1 VAACVLVAV
10 TTESR
15 FAFEFAF
22 AILIAL
28 VGCDAVAGVHAARAE
43 AIGQHRARRAQLARG
58 LALLGVA
65 IAAGGGFELA
75 TAAPQLM
82 RARRLASYEIACTD
96 HSIIVQNRSGEPRRI
111 EISDLR
117 LITQTTFATEVF
129 GVGVKPPRYADLA
142 AGASG
147 AVTPDIADWLARLC
161 AFPTAPAGPK
171 AAKLG
176 IKGLDSIEMPAPG
189 SAYCGFSFIF
199 EARAPGANDSR
210 ALRGLGTCAPS
221 REPGT
226 TRAGDLNP
234 LR

>member
-1 VAACVLVAV
+1 
-10 TTESR
+10 
-15 FAFEFAF
+15 
-22 AILIAL
+22 
-28 VGCDAVAGVHAARAE
+28 VAGVRAARAE
-43 AIGQHRARRAQLARG
+43 ARGQHRARGPQLARG

-65 IAAGGGFELA
+65 LAVGGGFELA

-96 HSIIVQNRSGEPRRI
+96 HSIIVQNRSGEPRQI

-117 LITQTTFATEVF
+117 LITRSPFTNEVF
-129 GVGVKPPRYADLA
+129 GIGVKPSRYVTVA
-142 AGASG
+142 ASG
-147 AVTPDIADWLARLC
+147 SSAVTPDIADWLMRLC
-161 AFPTAPAGPK
+161 AFPTAAAGPR

-176 IKGLDSIEMPAPG
+176 IAGLDSLEMPAPG

-199 EARAPGANDSR
+199 EARAPGANDSG

-226 TRAGDLNP
+226 TRAGNLNP